1 MFPLSELILNTKA
14 AYLREKIMAAYLNVV
29 EREQA
34 KDKTGLKELNSS
46 FNATHP

>member
-34 KDKTGLKELNSS
+34 KDKTSLKELNSS